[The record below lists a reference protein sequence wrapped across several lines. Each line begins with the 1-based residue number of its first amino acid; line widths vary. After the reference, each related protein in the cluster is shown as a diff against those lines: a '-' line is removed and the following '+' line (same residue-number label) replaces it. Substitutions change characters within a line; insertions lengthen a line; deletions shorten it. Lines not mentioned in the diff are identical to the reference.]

1 MAKAENTKSL
11 RRKVRNSYIISTI
24 SIALVL
30 FLLGSVGYLIFN
42 AVRATDLMKENVAIH
57 LMIKQGTSDER
68 IAEIGRELGAHEAVK
83 EVTFVP
89 KAVAAENFKEQ
100 IGSDF
105 VEFLAFNPLP
115 DAYEVKLHAQYS
127 DKDYVRKFEKEAASW
142 NGIEE
147 VVYQRAVV
155 EQIGSNINKF
165 NLVLLLF
172 GGALLVIALILLN
185 NTIRLTIYS
194 KRYLINT
201 MKLVGA
207 SKWFI
212 MKPFLLRSI
221 LHGVYAW
228 LIAAAMFLALVAGL
242 GEGLPEVTFLAESRP
257 VYYVLCGMPDEHHE
271 NQSLLIHRGRC
282 GIPVRENDGKIRVNI
297 CKIWH
302 RRQREKAAHRPHR
315 KTEPNSGKR
324 RRPACRSD
332 GKTTFSC
339 SSDWESSFSVSS

>member
-1 MAKAENTKSL
+1 MAKTENTKSL

-127 DKDYVRKFEKEAASW
+127 DKDYVRKFEKEVASW

-201 MKLVGA
+201 MKLVAA

-257 VYYVLCGMPDEHHE
+257 VYYVLCGM
-271 NQSLLIHRGRC
+271 LLL
-282 GIPVRENDGKIRVNI
+282 GILISALFTLFAVNKFVRMNTTKINLY
-297 CKIWH
+297 
-302 RRQREKAAHRPHR
+302 
-315 KTEPNSGKR
+315 
-324 RRPACRSD
+324 
-332 GKTTFSC
+332 
-339 SSDWESSFSVSS
+339 

>member
-172 GGALLVIALILLN
+172 GGALLVISLILLN

-257 VYYVLCGMPDEHHE
+257 VYYVLCGM
-271 NQSLLIHRGRC
+271 LLL
-282 GIPVRENDGKIRVNI
+282 GILISALFTLFAVNKFVRMNTTKINLY
-297 CKIWH
+297 
-302 RRQREKAAHRPHR
+302 
-315 KTEPNSGKR
+315 
-324 RRPACRSD
+324 
-332 GKTTFSC
+332 
-339 SSDWESSFSVSS
+339 

>member
-11 RRKVRNSYIISTI
+11 KRKVRNSYIISTV

-42 AVRATDLMKENVAIH
+42 AVRATDMMKENVTIH
-57 LMIKQGTSDER
+57 VMLRNGTSPER
-68 IAEIGRELGAHEAVK
+68 IAAIGDTLTRMEAVK
-83 EVTFVP
+83 EAAFVS
-89 KAVAAENFKEQ
+89 KDKAAEDFREQ

-105 VEFLAFNPLP
+105 VEFLQFNPLP
-115 DAYEVKLHAQYS
+115 DSYEVRLRHEYS
-127 DKDYVRKFEKEAASW
+127 DKEYIRAFEKEVSSW
-142 NGIEE
+142 SEVDE

-155 EQIGSNINKF
+155 EQIGTNLNKF

-207 SKWFI
+207 SEWFI
-212 MKPFLLRSI
+212 MKPFLLRSL

-257 VYYVLCGMPDEHHE
+257 VMFVLGGMLLLG
-271 NQSLLIHRGRC
+271 LLI
-282 GIPVRENDGKIRVNI
+282 
-297 CKIWH
+297 
-302 RRQREKAAHRPHR
+302 
-315 KTEPNSGKR
+315 SGLF
-324 RRPACRSD
+324 
-332 GKTTFSC
+332 TTFAV
-339 SSDWESSFSVSS
+339 DKFVRMNTTKINLY

>member
-42 AVRATDLMKENVAIH
+42 AVRAPDLMEEHVALP

-257 VYYVLCGMPDEHHE
+257 VYYVLCGM
-271 NQSLLIHRGRC
+271 LLL
-282 GIPVRENDGKIRVNI
+282 GILISALFTLFAVNKFVRMNTTKINLY
-297 CKIWH
+297 
-302 RRQREKAAHRPHR
+302 
-315 KTEPNSGKR
+315 
-324 RRPACRSD
+324 
-332 GKTTFSC
+332 
-339 SSDWESSFSVSS
+339 

>member
-1 MAKAENTKSL
+1 MAKAENTNSL

-257 VYYVLCGMPDEHHE
+257 VYYVLCGM
-271 NQSLLIHRGRC
+271 LLL
-282 GIPVRENDGKIRVNI
+282 GILISALFTLFAVNKFVRMNTTKINLY
-297 CKIWH
+297 
-302 RRQREKAAHRPHR
+302 
-315 KTEPNSGKR
+315 
-324 RRPACRSD
+324 
-332 GKTTFSC
+332 
-339 SSDWESSFSVSS
+339 

>member
-207 SKWFI
+207 YKWFI

-257 VYYVLCGMPDEHHE
+257 VYYVLCGM
-271 NQSLLIHRGRC
+271 LLL
-282 GIPVRENDGKIRVNI
+282 GILISALFTLFAVNKFVRMNTTKINLY
-297 CKIWH
+297 
-302 RRQREKAAHRPHR
+302 
-315 KTEPNSGKR
+315 
-324 RRPACRSD
+324 
-332 GKTTFSC
+332 
-339 SSDWESSFSVSS
+339 

>member
-30 FLLGSVGYLIFN
+30 FLLGSVGFPIFN

-257 VYYVLCGMPDEHHE
+257 VYYVLCGM
-271 NQSLLIHRGRC
+271 LLL
-282 GIPVRENDGKIRVNI
+282 GILISALFTLFAVNKFVRMNTTKINLY
-297 CKIWH
+297 
-302 RRQREKAAHRPHR
+302 
-315 KTEPNSGKR
+315 
-324 RRPACRSD
+324 
-332 GKTTFSC
+332 
-339 SSDWESSFSVSS
+339 

>member
-221 LHGVYAW
+221 LHGVYTW

-257 VYYVLCGMPDEHHE
+257 VYYVLCGM
-271 NQSLLIHRGRC
+271 LLL
-282 GIPVRENDGKIRVNI
+282 GILISALFTLFAVNKFVRMNTTKINLY
-297 CKIWH
+297 
-302 RRQREKAAHRPHR
+302 
-315 KTEPNSGKR
+315 
-324 RRPACRSD
+324 
-332 GKTTFSC
+332 
-339 SSDWESSFSVSS
+339 

>member
-89 KAVAAENFKEQ
+89 KAVAEENFKEQ

-257 VYYVLCGMPDEHHE
+257 VYYVLCGM
-271 NQSLLIHRGRC
+271 LLL
-282 GIPVRENDGKIRVNI
+282 GILISALFTLFAVNKFVRMNTTKINLY
-297 CKIWH
+297 
-302 RRQREKAAHRPHR
+302 
-315 KTEPNSGKR
+315 
-324 RRPACRSD
+324 
-332 GKTTFSC
+332 
-339 SSDWESSFSVSS
+339 

>member
-242 GEGLPEVTFLAESRP
+242 GEWLPEVTFLAESRP
-257 VYYVLCGMPDEHHE
+257 VYYVLCGM
-271 NQSLLIHRGRC
+271 LLL
-282 GIPVRENDGKIRVNI
+282 GILISPLFTLFAVNKFVRMNTTKINLY
-297 CKIWH
+297 
-302 RRQREKAAHRPHR
+302 
-315 KTEPNSGKR
+315 
-324 RRPACRSD
+324 
-332 GKTTFSC
+332 
-339 SSDWESSFSVSS
+339 

>member
-30 FLLGSVGYLIFN
+30 FLIFN

-127 DKDYVRKFEKEAASW
+127 DKDYVRKFEKEVASW

-257 VYYVLCGMPDEHHE
+257 VYYVLCGM
-271 NQSLLIHRGRC
+271 LLL
-282 GIPVRENDGKIRVNI
+282 GILISALFTLFAVNKFVRMNTTKINLY
-297 CKIWH
+297 
-302 RRQREKAAHRPHR
+302 
-315 KTEPNSGKR
+315 
-324 RRPACRSD
+324 
-332 GKTTFSC
+332 
-339 SSDWESSFSVSS
+339 

>member
-11 RRKVRNSYIISTI
+11 KRKVRNSYIISTV

-42 AVRATDLMKENVAIH
+42 AVRATDMMKENVTIH
-57 LMIKQGTSDER
+57 VMLRNGTSPER
-68 IAEIGRELGAHEAVK
+68 IAAIGDTLTRMEAVK
-83 EVTFVP
+83 EAAFVS
-89 KAVAAENFKEQ
+89 KDKAAENFREQ

-105 VEFLAFNPLP
+105 VEFLQFNPLP
-115 DAYEVKLHAQYS
+115 DSYEVRLRHEYS
-127 DKDYVRKFEKEAASW
+127 DKEYIRAFEKEVSSW
-142 NGIEE
+142 SEVDE

-155 EQIGSNINKF
+155 EQIGTNLNKF

-172 GGALLVIALILLN
+172 GGTLLVIALILLN

-207 SKWFI
+207 SEWFI
-212 MKPFLLRSI
+212 MKPFLLRSL

-228 LIAAAMFLALVAGL
+228 LISVAMFLALVAGL

-257 VYYVLCGMPDEHHE
+257 VMFVLGGMLLLG
-271 NQSLLIHRGRC
+271 LLI
-282 GIPVRENDGKIRVNI
+282 
-297 CKIWH
+297 
-302 RRQREKAAHRPHR
+302 
-315 KTEPNSGKR
+315 SGLF
-324 RRPACRSD
+324 
-332 GKTTFSC
+332 TTFAV
-339 SSDWESSFSVSS
+339 DKFVRMNTTKINLY

>member
-11 RRKVRNSYIISTI
+11 RRKVRNSNIISTI

-57 LMIKQGTSDER
+57 LMIKQGTSNER

-257 VYYVLCGMPDEHHE
+257 VYYVLCGM
-271 NQSLLIHRGRC
+271 LLL
-282 GIPVRENDGKIRVNI
+282 GILISALFTLFAVNKFVRMNTTKINLY
-297 CKIWH
+297 
-302 RRQREKAAHRPHR
+302 
-315 KTEPNSGKR
+315 
-324 RRPACRSD
+324 
-332 GKTTFSC
+332 
-339 SSDWESSFSVSS
+339 

>member
-1 MAKAENTKSL
+1 MAKTENTKSL

-57 LMIKQGTSDER
+57 LMIKQGTSDEW

-127 DKDYVRKFEKEAASW
+127 DKDYVRKFEKEVASW

-257 VYYVLCGMPDEHHE
+257 VYYVLCGM
-271 NQSLLIHRGRC
+271 LLL
-282 GIPVRENDGKIRVNI
+282 GILISALFTLFAVNKFVRMNTTKINLY
-297 CKIWH
+297 
-302 RRQREKAAHRPHR
+302 
-315 KTEPNSGKR
+315 
-324 RRPACRSD
+324 
-332 GKTTFSC
+332 
-339 SSDWESSFSVSS
+339 

>member
-257 VYYVLCGMPDEHHE
+257 VYYVHCGM
-271 NQSLLIHRGRC
+271 LLL
-282 GIPVRENDGKIRVNI
+282 GILISALFTLFAVNKFVRMNTTKINLY
-297 CKIWH
+297 
-302 RRQREKAAHRPHR
+302 
-315 KTEPNSGKR
+315 
-324 RRPACRSD
+324 
-332 GKTTFSC
+332 
-339 SSDWESSFSVSS
+339 

>member
-42 AVRATDLMKENVAIH
+42 AVLATDLMKENVAIH

-257 VYYVLCGMPDEHHE
+257 VYYVLCGM
-271 NQSLLIHRGRC
+271 LLL
-282 GIPVRENDGKIRVNI
+282 GILISALFTLFAVNKFVRMNTTKINLY
-297 CKIWH
+297 
-302 RRQREKAAHRPHR
+302 
-315 KTEPNSGKR
+315 
-324 RRPACRSD
+324 
-332 GKTTFSC
+332 
-339 SSDWESSFSVSS
+339 

>member
-11 RRKVRNSYIISTI
+11 KRKVRNSYIISTV

-42 AVRATDLMKENVAIH
+42 AVRATDMMKENVTIH
-57 LMIKQGTSDER
+57 VMLRNGTSPER
-68 IAEIGRELGAHEAVK
+68 IAAIGDTLTRREAVK
-83 EVTFVP
+83 EAAFVS
-89 KAVAAENFKEQ
+89 KDEAAENFREQ
-100 IGSDF
+100 VGSDF
-105 VEFLAFNPLP
+105 VEFLQFNPLP
-115 DAYEVKLHAQYS
+115 DSYEVRLRHEYS
-127 DKDYVRKFEKEAASW
+127 DKEYIRAFEKEVSSW
-142 NGIEE
+142 SEVDE

-155 EQIGSNINKF
+155 EQIGANINKF

-207 SKWFI
+207 SEWFI
-212 MKPFLLRSI
+212 MKPFLLRSL

-257 VYYVLCGMPDEHHE
+257 VMFVLGGMLLLG
-271 NQSLLIHRGRC
+271 LLI
-282 GIPVRENDGKIRVNI
+282 
-297 CKIWH
+297 
-302 RRQREKAAHRPHR
+302 
-315 KTEPNSGKR
+315 SGLF
-324 RRPACRSD
+324 
-332 GKTTFSC
+332 TTFAV
-339 SSDWESSFSVSS
+339 DKFVRMNTTKINLY

>member
-57 LMIKQGTSDER
+57 LMIKQGTSNAR

-257 VYYVLCGMPDEHHE
+257 VYYVLCGM
-271 NQSLLIHRGRC
+271 LLL
-282 GIPVRENDGKIRVNI
+282 GILISALFTLFAVNKFVRMNTTKINLY
-297 CKIWH
+297 
-302 RRQREKAAHRPHR
+302 
-315 KTEPNSGKR
+315 
-324 RRPACRSD
+324 
-332 GKTTFSC
+332 
-339 SSDWESSFSVSS
+339 

>member
-11 RRKVRNSYIISTI
+11 RRKVRTSYIISTI

-257 VYYVLCGMPDEHHE
+257 VYYVLCGM
-271 NQSLLIHRGRC
+271 LLL
-282 GIPVRENDGKIRVNI
+282 GILISALFTLFAVNKFVRMNTTKINLY
-297 CKIWH
+297 
-302 RRQREKAAHRPHR
+302 
-315 KTEPNSGKR
+315 
-324 RRPACRSD
+324 
-332 GKTTFSC
+332 
-339 SSDWESSFSVSS
+339 

>member
-257 VYYVLCGMPDEHHE
+257 VYYVLCGM
-271 NQSLLIHRGRC
+271 LLL
-282 GIPVRENDGKIRVNI
+282 GILISALFTLFAVNKFVRMNTTKINL
-297 CKIWH
+297 
-302 RRQREKAAHRPHR
+302 
-315 KTEPNSGKR
+315 
-324 RRPACRSD
+324 D
-332 GKTTFSC
+332 
-339 SSDWESSFSVSS
+339 

>member
-257 VYYVLCGMPDEHHE
+257 VYYVLCGM
-271 NQSLLIHRGRC
+271 LLL
-282 GIPVRENDGKIRVNI
+282 GILISALFTLFAVNKFVRINTTKINLY
-297 CKIWH
+297 
-302 RRQREKAAHRPHR
+302 
-315 KTEPNSGKR
+315 
-324 RRPACRSD
+324 
-332 GKTTFSC
+332 
-339 SSDWESSFSVSS
+339 